1 MGAGAGGK
9 SEQIRE
15 VCKECIGLDLKQVP
29 LCGPCFCFL
38 TQNAKQECVVPSS
51 VFEATDVIFVS
62 LGDRFL
68 MFSSKTPSLFNY
80 YFSLL
85 NI

>member
-1 MGAGAGGK
+1 MGVGAGGE

-15 VCKECIGLDLKQVP
+15 VCRECTGLDLKQVP
-29 LCGPCFCFL
+29 LHGCFCFL

-80 YFSLL
+80 YFSIL